1 MKGKVNFSGFTDRL
15 RDAVDESQCAFPA
28 VEERL
33 FHMELEAKRR
43 KRSPLGYLADKWI
56 DLVAL
61 ALAVIAFIRT
71 L

>member
-1 MKGKVNFSGFTDRL
+1 MNDKIDLSGFTDRL
-15 RDAVDESQCAFPA
+15 RDTVDESQCNFPA

-33 FHMELEAKRR
+33 FQMELEAKRK